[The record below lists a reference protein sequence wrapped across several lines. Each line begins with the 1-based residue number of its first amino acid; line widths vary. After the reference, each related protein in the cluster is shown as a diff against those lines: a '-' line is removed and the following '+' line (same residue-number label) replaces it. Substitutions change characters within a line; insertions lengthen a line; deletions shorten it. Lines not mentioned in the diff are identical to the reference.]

1 MSLPTAH
8 SYILQELKKTIE
20 SMHTDFLKPDVLIQH
35 VSNIEAMLSRDIQ
48 NLDIRDF
55 SKNIDQKEKSELS
68 EVLAKVEML
77 QKAANHKIGW
87 ANEFPKF
94 LEIQSVTK

>member
-8 SYILQELKKTIE
+8 SYILQELKKNIE
-20 SMHTDFLKPDVLIQH
+20 SMHNDFLKPDVLIQH

-48 NLDIRDF
+48 NLDTKDF
-55 SKNIDQKEKSELS
+55 SKNIDEKEKFELS
-68 EVLAKVEML
+68 EVLEKVEML

-87 ANEFPKF
+87 ANEFSRF
-94 LEIQSVTK
+94 LEIQSDTK

>member
-8 SYILQELKKTIE
+8 SYILQELKKHIE
-20 SMHTDFLKPDVLIQH
+20 SMRTDFLKPDVLMQH
-35 VSNIEAMLSRDIQ
+35 VSNFEAMLSRDIQ
-48 NLDIRDF
+48 NMDTRDF

-68 EVLAKVEML
+68 EVLEKVETL

-87 ANEFPKF
+87 ANKFSKF
-94 LEIQSVTK
+94 LEIQSHTK